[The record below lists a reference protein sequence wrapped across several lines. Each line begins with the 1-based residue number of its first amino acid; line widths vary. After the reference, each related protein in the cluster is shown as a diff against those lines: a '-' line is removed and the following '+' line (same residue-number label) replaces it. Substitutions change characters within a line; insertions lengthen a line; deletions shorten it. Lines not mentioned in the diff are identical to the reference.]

1 MVRAP
6 LIHAQ
11 EATWSCRRGLADHA
25 NIYRKN
31 KGPKQN
37 QGPARLWHQSN
48 GAIRGCGA
56 ALATSAVKVIP

>member
-25 NIYRKN
+25 NIYRKTM
-31 KGPKQN
+31 GPKD
-37 QGPARLWHQSN
+37 RLGFCIKAMEPFVAAAPRWRHQQ
-48 GAIRGCGA
+48 
-56 ALATSAVKVIP
+56 LK